1 MKKLMSITTVCA
13 VLFIAMGAGPAGEK
27 DKGVLEKLGFELVMP
42 AKVMPGAPQQLRITK
57 KTLKKLEELMMQ
69 GKGVA
74 VSDGGELEVV
84 VIEK

>member
-1 MKKLMSITTVCA
+1 MKKLMSIAAVCA
-13 VLFIAMGAGPAGEK
+13 VLFVAMGAGPEGEK

-57 KTLKKLEELMMQ
+57 KTLKKLEELMAQ

-74 VSDGGELEVV
+74 VSDGGELEIV